1 MAAIKIFVIGLACIV
16 VGVEMADIIQ
26 FLEALLFVT
35 LATEPCREGTVP
47 SLLRRMREETMKES
61 EVEGA

>member
-26 FLEALLFVT
+26 FL
-35 LATEPCREGTVP
+35 GN
-47 SLLRRMREETMKES
+47 
-61 EVEGA
+61 GAVSGKAP